1 MDWVKQSEITN
12 DQLVE
17 AQQYF
22 LNYGYFSGIEHL
34 VTKDH
39 RDFSLEE
46 KKELLNE
53 YYNDKFHRM

>member
-12 DQLVE
+12 DQLEE

-22 LNYGYFSGIEHL
+22 HNFGYFSRIEHL
-34 VTKDH
+34 VTKDY
-39 RDFSLEE
+39 RCFSLEE

-53 YYNDKFHRM
+53 YYNDKL

>member
-1 MDWVKQSEITN
+1 MDWVKQSEVTN

-22 LNYGYFSGIEHL
+22 HKYGYFSRIEYL
-34 VTKDH
+34 VTKDY
-39 RDFSLEE
+39 RDFSQEE